1 MRLVRFFFLEVVLL
15 ILTKFSNAFTVP
27 ISKYWFDLENITP
40 EEQKTIT
47 DYGRSVITENQ
58 YFEIGTVKALEN
70 YIEFTKTDSKK
81 KNQRKRIRK

>member
-1 MRLVRFFFLEVVLL
+1 M
-15 ILTKFSNAFTVP
+15 TVGK
-27 ISKYWFDLENITP
+27 IKKITMYKVDLENITP

-47 DYGRSVITENQ
+47 NYGRSVITENQ

>member
-1 MRLVRFFFLEVVLL
+1 MKVGKIKKITMYKV
-15 ILTKFSNAFTVP
+15 
-27 ISKYWFDLENITP
+27 DLENITP

-70 YIEFTKTDSKK
+70 FVNINKTTSKK
-81 KNQRKRIRK
+81 KNRTKRIN

>member
-1 MRLVRFFFLEVVLL
+1 M
-15 ILTKFSNAFTVP
+15 TVGK
-27 ISKYWFDLENITP
+27 IKKITMYKVDLENITP

-70 YIEFTKTDSKK
+70 FVNINKTTSKK
-81 KNQRKRIRK
+81 KNRTKRIN